1 MSSAKAE
8 VIMKTLHVTQSLERL
23 PPSDMHSVLWT
34 ASRPSSGIASWKT
47 CYSERVWQP
56 SSALRDDCIKC
67 FFFLTEKEKSGSSM
81 QFAIM
86 ALFCL
91 LSTTSM
97 TRTWGSWRSKRTWR
111 RLKGRE
117 DGIRRGLVLQGTAAG
132 QLPPVW
138 RMSHAAWR
146 RSGALP
152 CVGNV
157 RPGSR

>member
-67 FFFLTEKEKSGSSM
+67 FFFKQRKKKTVLARNL
-81 QFAIM
+81 Q
-86 ALFCL
+86 
-91 LSTTSM
+91 
-97 TRTWGSWRSKRTWR
+97 SWHFSACYRPPPWR
-111 RLKGRE
+111 GLEDRGGLKGLGDVWRE
-117 DGIRRGLVLQGTAAG
+117 ERMELGEVLSCRG
-132 QLPPVW
+132 QLLASYRLSDGCLTPPGDGLAPSLCGE
-138 RMSHAAWR
+138 RQTR
-146 RSGALP
+146 G
-152 CVGNV
+152 
-157 RPGSR
+157 